1 MAVRLATAMG
11 TAKGLSKAIGN
22 EAAYQSLIEA
32 SNLVAEQQQALFRNI
47 LLENTNSKRKLEE
60 LEQVIISLREQIV
73 SLGIEKENYW
83 TLAEVINKDTIERDK
98 RSVDKLIL
106 DVRESTTLLNYQNIL
121 TLLNK
126 IDKEFTK
133 QKETR
138 SKERMKTTATLR
150 GYLEEPGQP
159 KTAKKGGY
167 RIRKTHRRRR

>member
-32 SNLVAEQQQALFRNI
+32 SNAIGEQQQALFRNI

-60 LEQVIISLREQIV
+60 LEQVILSLREQIV

-98 RSVDKLIL
+98 RSVNQLIL

-121 TLLNK
+121 K
-126 IDKEFTK
+126 I
-133 QKETR
+133 
-138 SKERMKTTATLR
+138 
-150 GYLEEPGQP
+150 LENV
-159 KTAKKGGY
+159 
-167 RIRKTHRRRR
+167 